1 MSGLSLLGSLHWPS
15 ISWSMCFVINHRPAN
30 SHTLHVRLVH
40 LHFVSAGLELHLQCL
55 NLDENSRYSH
65 NSIDF
70 THCFA
75 NSCVNCQHIMLLSKI
90 SWQLCI
96 HCWLPKHT
104 ASALTSAFPLILQK
118 GQNLEAHMTKIHPH
132 MHSAIKTPHALY
144 ILIVRPLWGHGSSYP
159 W

>member
-75 NSCVNCQHIMLLSKI
+75 NSCVNCQHIMLLSKNK
-90 SWQLCI
+90 L
-96 HCWLPKHT
+96 T
-104 ASALTSAFPLILQK
+104 ALHPLLTSKAYSISTDLSFPLD
-118 GQNLEAHMTKIHPH
+118 
-132 MHSAIKTPHALY
+132 SAE
-144 ILIVRPLWGHGSSYP
+144 GSESRSTHD
-159 W
+159 